1 MMMAREGQS
10 ALGILFSWGF
20 RPFFLAAGLYA
31 GFGIVAWLLTVTA
44 IWSPDGRLGGS
55 LWHGHEML
63 FGFAMAV
70 VAGFFLTAIPNWT
83 GLPRVQGGF
92 LMVLVAAWLAGRLA
106 VWSGDWLPDLG
117 VMALDGAFLPL
128 LLVTAAWFIL
138 AKRNFRQL
146 PLLVVLLFLA
156 ACNVVF
162 HLQVADLIGGDP
174 GRTILAAI
182 DAVVLLIAVIGGR
195 IVPSF
200 TANMLRGEN
209 FGAEVRLRPPVD
221 IGALVLTATLLPLD
235 WWGGAEEL
243 SGHIALIAGALH
255 FWRLS
260 GWQGHRT
267 IGQPIVWVLHL
278 GYGWLAAGLMIRG
291 LAPMVGDLSATAA
304 MHGLTI
310 GAIGTMTLAVMSRA
324 ALGHTGRPLRAP
336 SALWLA
342 YLAPSLA
349 VVFRIAADVAPAD
362 YYTTLMAVSGASWTA
377 GFALFLLIYAPIL
390 LGPARV
396 SESS

>member
-1 MMMAREGQS
+1 MAREGQS
-10 ALGILFSWGF
+10 ALGVLFSWGF
-20 RPFFLAAGLYA
+20 RPFFFAAGLYA

-70 VAGFFLTAIPNWT
+70 VAGFFLTAVPNWT

-106 VWSGDWLPDLG
+106 IWSGDRLPDLG

-138 AKRNFRQL
+138 AKRNFRQA

-156 ACNVVF
+156 ASNVVF
-162 HLQVADLIGGDP
+162 HLQVADLIDGDP
-174 GRTILAAI
+174 GRTLLAAV

-200 TANMLRGEN
+200 TANMLRARGSE
-209 FGAEVRLRPPVD
+209 AEVRLRPPVD
-221 IGALVLTATLLPLD
+221 IGALVLTAVLLPLD
-235 WWGGAEEL
+235 WWGGVEEL
-243 SGHIALIAGALH
+243 TAHIALIAGALH
-255 FWRLS
+255 FWRLF

-324 ALGHTGRPLRAP
+324 ALGHTGRPLKAP

-342 YLAPSLA
+342 YLAPSFA
-349 VVFRIAADVAPAD
+349 VVLRLGADIGPGDHYA
-362 YYTTLMAVSGASWTA
+362 TLMALSGASWTA
-377 GFALFLLIYAPIL
+377 GFVLFLLIYAPIL

-396 SESS
+396 PESS